1 MKIKKNGEII
11 NLTESDLKRIVK
23 KSLLKEE
30 TMEWDYSQK
39 KPSETNLTK
48 QDEDNM
54 IHLGVTLKH
63 LEKRLGNLEVE
74 VHGDMDGEKFT
85 DKSLQKQVEWLS
97 SGMDELSN
105 TVTRI
110 LKHIKL

>member
-1 MKIKKNGEII
+1 MKIKKNGTVI

-30 TMEWDYSQK
+30 TMEWDF
-39 KPSETNLTK
+39 SEERIEK
-48 QDEDNM
+48 DEAD
-54 IHLGVTLKH
+54 IKS
-63 LEKRLGNLEVE
+63 LEKRLSLLEKE
-74 VHGDMDGEKFT
+74 VHGNMDGEKFT
-85 DKSLQKQVEWLS
+85 DRSLQEQVKWLS

-105 TVTRI
+105 TVSRI

>member
-23 KSLLKEE
+23 NSLLKEE
-30 TMEWDYSQK
+30 TMEWDF
-39 KPSETNLTK
+39 SEERIEK
-48 QDEDNM
+48 DELD
-54 IHLGVTLKH
+54 IKS
-63 LEKRLGNLEVE
+63 LEKRLSLLEKE
-74 VHGDMDGEKFT
+74 VHGNMDGERFT
-85 DKSLQKQVEWLS
+85 DKSLQEQVEWLS